1 MQTFNHQC
9 PYCGTQLSVKEIEED
24 RTAAKCPH
32 CSNTIILLEHG
43 AVMKKPVVYRCHKC
57 NDELIYEQRPPFVHC
72 DNCHSVYLTSE
83 QGNCLID
90 PDLYSKGEKGELSFV
105 KKRDNV
111 VAIKNKWRMMS
122 AKTKGGIAAGIACVL
137 FVLIGIYIFTLP
149 PAIEKSK
156 AYADMENLWKEFRAK
171 NPYNFQT
178 VGIKQYDD
186 NSYTMILSEPSE
198 MVSVEDLEK
207 YFKEYNC
214 RLDTFK
220 HSMGY
225 DGWLKDAVVCFN
237 DIKKTKLSDLTS
249 NLFKLLYGTD
259 YKSELLDLDVIPE
272 HTAFSTQNL
281 NYQVS
286 AEELHSWFIDK
297 EETIVNV
304 TDTTQETSLEVALN
318 DYTNE
323 SDLYYSKEPGFVIW
337 IIKIQTIQKKAK

>member
-111 VAIKNKWRMMS
+111 VAIKNKWRMMP

-156 AYADMENLWKEFRAK
+156 AYADMENVWKEFR
-171 NPYNFQT
+171 
-178 VGIKQYDD
+178 
-186 NSYTMILSEPSE
+186 
-198 MVSVEDLEK
+198 
-207 YFKEYNC
+207 
-214 RLDTFK
+214 
-220 HSMGY
+220 
-225 DGWLKDAVVCFN
+225 
-237 DIKKTKLSDLTS
+237 
-249 NLFKLLYGTD
+249 
-259 YKSELLDLDVIPE
+259 
-272 HTAFSTQNL
+272 
-281 NYQVS
+281 
-286 AEELHSWFIDK
+286 
-297 EETIVNV
+297 
-304 TDTTQETSLEVALN
+304 
-318 DYTNE
+318 
-323 SDLYYSKEPGFVIW
+323 
-337 IIKIQTIQKKAK
+337 